1 MWRFVVV
8 PAYPDHAVPRIK
20 YNQTCFVFCKL
31 LRLRNSARDFFL
43 WGRGGG
49 VIFGLGIFW
58 GCLFLPPFN
67 QPRHLKFGI
76 PSLGTAQTWFL
87 HNFSQ
92 STRVNRK
99 QIRWVFVAT
108 ITHMSRSTC
117 VAGRIVFAQS
127 SKRRM
132 HGFQNVSSPFFA
144 RPSSSS
150 TKTLFALTIP
160 LRVTQIMFHANN
172 SALENKLLPCQ
183 RTPWFHNQFFP
194 VWLDQHTT
202 KN

>member
-1 MWRFVVV
+1 MGF
-8 PAYPDHAVPRIK
+8 
-20 YNQTCFVFCKL
+20 
-31 LRLRNSARDFFL
+31 FFL
-43 WGRGGG
+43 VGEGGG
-49 VIFGLGIFW
+49 EIFGLGILRGF
-58 GCLFLPPFN
+58 LLLPPLD

-99 QIRWVFVAT
+99 QIRWVFVAAN
-108 ITHMSRSTC
+108 THMPGSTC
-117 VAGRIVFAQS
+117 VAG
-127 SKRRM
+127 RM
-132 HGFQNVSSPFFA
+132 HGFQNVSSPFSP
-144 RPSSSS
+144 RPRSSY
-150 TKTLFALTIP
+150 TKTLLALTIP
-160 LRVTQIMFHANN
+160 PRTTQAMFRANN

-202 KN
+202 KKLIMK

>member
-1 MWRFVVV
+1 M
-8 PAYPDHAVPRIK
+8 PEYPDHAVLRIK

-31 LRLRNSARDFFL
+31 LGIGNSAWDFLF
-43 WGRGGG
+43 WWAGGG
-49 VIFGLGIFW
+49 GNFWFRYFW
-58 GCLFLPPFN
+58 GFLFLPPFD

-87 HNFSQ
+87 HNLSQ

-108 ITHMSRSTC
+108 NTHMSGSTC
-117 VAGRIVFAQS
+117 VAG
-127 SKRRM
+127 RM
-132 HGFQNVSSPFFA
+132 HGFQNVSSPFSP
-144 RPSSSS
+144 RPRSSS
-150 TKTLFALTIP
+150 TKTLLALTIP
-160 LRVTQIMFHANN
+160 PRTTQPMFRANN
-172 SALENKLLPCQ
+172 SALENKFLPCQ

-202 KN
+202 KKLITK